1 MRQILALLLA
11 ITTAGVGAAP
21 LLDRTPGVVSYTFRN
36 EFKADMPTTFDK
48 VKGFG
53 ITDIEMSNLFGQE
66 PAKIRAFMDAR
77 GISCSSYGAPYNDV
91 LKKTD
96 EVAAVAKVLG
106 AQYVRVSLPSG
117 KTPFDKA
124 AATQRASEMN
134 AMGKQLRE
142 KHGLTFVLHNH
153 GMEFVAEGK
162 GTLYDFIHE
171 QTRPEDVSFELDV
184 LWAYLPGADPVAIF
198 EKYGARI
205 PLMHV
210 KDVRKGLPRSWGHK
224 YDSDNDVTLGTG
236 QLDQAAIFASA
247 KKAGVKHYYLEDESS
262 HSLTQVPQSIAFLKA
277 DR

>member
-1 MRQILALLLA
+1 MLRLLALLLSVA
-11 ITTAGVGAAP
+11 TAVAAP

-36 EFKADMPTTFDK
+36 EFKADMPGTFDL
-48 VKGFG
+48 VKRLG
-53 ITDIEMSNLFGQE
+53 ITDIEMSNLFGQP
-66 PAKIRAFMDAR
+66 PAKIRELMDAR
-77 GISCSSYGAPYNDV
+77 GIACSSYGAPYNDV

-96 EVAAVAKVLG
+96 EVGATAKILG
-106 AQYVRVSLPSG
+106 AKYVRVSLPFT

-124 AATQRASEMN
+124 AATQRAAEMN
-134 AMGKQLRE
+134 AMGKRLRE

-153 GMEFVAEGK
+153 GMEFVPEGK
-162 GTLYDFIHE
+162 GTLYDFLHE

-198 EKYGARI
+198 EKYGSRI

-210 KDVRKGLPRSWGHK
+210 KDVRKGLPRTWGHK

-236 QLDQAAIFASA
+236 QLDQSAIFAAA

-262 HSLTQVPQSIAFLKA
+262 HSQSQIPLSLAFLKA

>member
-1 MRQILALLLA
+1 MSRILTFLLA
-11 ITTAGVGAAP
+11 IASANAVAAP

-36 EFKADMPTTFDK
+36 EFKADMLATFDK

-66 PAKIRAFMDAR
+66 PAKIRALMDTR
-77 GISCSSYGAPYNDV
+77 GITCSSYGAPYNDV

-96 EVAAVAKVLG
+96 EVAAVAKILG
-106 AQYVRVSLPSG
+106 AKYLRVSLPGS
-117 KTPFDKA
+117 KKPFDKA
-124 AATQRASEMN
+124 EATQRAAEMN

-162 GTLYDFIHE
+162 GTLYDLIHE
-171 QTRPEDVSFELDV
+171 QTRPDDVSFELDV
-184 LWAYLPGADPVAIF
+184 LWAYLPGADPVAIL
-198 EKYGARI
+198 EKHGARI

-210 KDVRKGLPRSWGHK
+210 KDVRKGLPRTWGHK

-236 QLDQAAIFASA
+236 QLDQAAIFAAA
-247 KKAGVKHYYLEDESS
+247 KKAGVKHFYLEDESS
-262 HSLTQVPQSIAFLKA
+262 HSLTQVPLSIAFLKA

>member
-1 MRQILALLLA
+1 MRLLA
-11 ITTAGVGAAP
+11 FLLSVASAVAAP

-36 EFKADMPTTFDK
+36 QFKADMPGTFDQ
-48 VKGFG
+48 VKAFG
-53 ITDIEMSNLFGQE
+53 ITDIEMSNLFGQT
-66 PAKIRAFMDAR
+66 PARIRELLDAR

-96 EVAAVAKVLG
+96 EVAATAKTLG
-106 AQYVRVSLPSG
+106 AKYVRVSLPSS

-124 AATQRASEMN
+124 AAIQRAAEMN

-142 KHGLTFVLHNH
+142 KHGLIFVLHNH
-153 GMEFVAEGK
+153 GMEFVPEGN
-162 GTLYDFIHE
+162 GTLYDFLHA

-210 KDVRKGLPRSWGHK
+210 KDVRKGLPRIWGHK

-236 QLDQAAIFASA
+236 QLDQAAIFAAA
-247 KKAGVKHYYLEDESS
+247 KKAGVKHFYLEDESS
-262 HSLTQVPQSIAFLKA
+262 HSLTQVPLSIAYLKA

>member
-1 MRQILALLLA
+1 MPRLLALLCSVA
-11 ITTAGVGAAP
+11 TAVAAP

-36 EFKADMPTTFDK
+36 EFKADMAGTFDM

-66 PAKIRAFMDAR
+66 PAKIRALMDAR
-77 GISCSSYGAPYNDV
+77 GIACSSYGAPYNDV

-96 EVAAVAKVLG
+96 EVAAVAKTLG
-106 AQYVRVSLPSG
+106 AQYVRVSLPFT

-124 AATQRASEMN
+124 AATQRAAEMN

-153 GMEFVAEGK
+153 GMEFVPEGQ
-162 GTLYDFIHE
+162 GTLYDFLHA

-210 KDVRKGLPRSWGHK
+210 KDVRKGVPRAWGHK

-236 QLDQAAIFASA
+236 QLDQAAIFAAA
-247 KKAGVKHYYLEDESS
+247 KKAGVKHYYREDESS
-262 HSLTQVPQSIAFLKA
+262 QSRAQVPLSIATLKA

>member
-11 ITTAGVGAAP
+11 ITTAVVGAAP

-36 EFKADMPTTFDK
+36 EFKADMPATFDK
-48 VKGFG
+48 VKAFG

-66 PAKIRAFMDAR
+66 PSKIRALMDAR
-77 GISCSSYGAPYNDV
+77 GITCSSYGAPYNDV

-96 EVAAVAKVLG
+96 EVAAVAQVLG
-106 AQYVRVSLPSG
+106 AKYVRVSLPSS
-117 KTPFDKA
+117 KKPFDKA
-124 AATQRASEMN
+124 AATQRAAEMN

-142 KHGLTFVLHNH
+142 KHGLTFVMHNH
-153 GMEFVAEGK
+153 GMEFGAEGK
-162 GTLYDFIHE
+162 GTLYDYLHE

-184 LWAYLPGADPVAIF
+184 LWAYLPGADPVAIL

-210 KDVRKGLPRSWGHK
+210 KDVRKGLPRTWGHK

-236 QLDQAAIFASA
+236 QLDQAAIFAAA
-247 KKAGVKHYYLEDESS
+247 KKAGVKHFYLEDESS
-262 HSLTQVPQSIAFLKA
+262 HSLAQVPQSIAFLKT

>member
-1 MRQILALLLA
+1 MPRLLALLLSLA
-11 ITTAGVGAAP
+11 TAVAGP

-36 EFKADMPTTFDK
+36 EFKADMPATFDK

-66 PAKIRAFMDAR
+66 PAKIRALMDAR

-96 EVAAVAKVLG
+96 EVAAVAKTLG
-106 AQYVRVSLPSG
+106 AKYVRVSLPSS
-117 KTPFDKA
+117 KTSFDKA
-124 AATQRASEMN
+124 AATLRSAEMN

-153 GMEFVAEGK
+153 GMEFVAEGQ

-184 LWAYLPGADPVAIF
+184 LWAYLPGADPVVIF

-210 KDVRKGLPRSWGHK
+210 KDVRKGLPRTWGHK

-236 QLDQAAIFASA
+236 QLDQSAIFAAA
-247 KKAGVKHYYLEDESS
+247 KMAGVKHFYLEDESS
-262 HSLTQVPQSIAFLKA
+262 HSLAQVPQSIAFLKA

>member
-1 MRQILALLLA
+1 MLRLLALLLSVA
-11 ITTAGVGAAP
+11 TAVAAP

-36 EFKADMPTTFDK
+36 EFKADMPGTFDL
-48 VKGFG
+48 VKRLG
-53 ITDIEMSNLFGQE
+53 ITDIEMSNLFGQP
-66 PAKIRAFMDAR
+66 PAKIRELMDAR
-77 GISCSSYGAPYNDV
+77 GIACSSYGAPYNDV

-96 EVAAVAKVLG
+96 EVGATAKILG
-106 AQYVRVSLPSG
+106 AKYVRVSLPFT

-124 AATQRASEMN
+124 AATQRAAEMN

-153 GMEFVAEGK
+153 GMEFVPEGK
-162 GTLYDFIHE
+162 GTLYDFLHE

-210 KDVRKGLPRSWGHK
+210 KDVRKGVPRTWGHK

-236 QLDQAAIFASA
+236 QLDQSAIFAAA

-262 HSLTQVPQSIAFLKA
+262 HSQAQIPLSLAFLKA

>member
-1 MRQILALLLA
+1 MRLLALLCSLA
-11 ITTAGVGAAP
+11 TAVAAP

-36 EFKADMPTTFDK
+36 EFKADMPGTFDK

-53 ITDIEMSNLFGQE
+53 ISDIEMSNLFGQE
-66 PAKIRAFMDAR
+66 PAKIRALMDAR
-77 GISCSSYGAPYNDV
+77 GITCSSYGAPYNDV

-96 EVAAVAKVLG
+96 EVAAVAKALG
-106 AQYVRVSLPSG
+106 AKYVRVSLPFS

-124 AATQRASEMN
+124 AALQRGAEMN

-153 GMEFVAEGK
+153 GMEFVPEGA
-162 GTLYDFIHE
+162 GTLYDLIHA

-184 LWAYLPGADPVAIF
+184 LWAYLPGADPVALL
-198 EKYGARI
+198 EKYGSRI

-210 KDVRKGLPRSWGHK
+210 KDVRKGVPRVWGHK
-224 YDSDNDVTLGTG
+224 YDSDNDVALGTG
-236 QLDQAAIFASA
+236 QLDQAAIFAAA

-262 HSLTQVPQSIAFLKA
+262 HSRAQVPQSIAYLKA

>member
-1 MRQILALLLA
+1 MRQILVLLLA
-11 ITTAGVGAAP
+11 ISSAVVGAAP

-36 EFKADMPTTFDK
+36 EFKADMPATFDK

-66 PAKIRAFMDAR
+66 PARIRALMDAR
-77 GISCSSYGAPYNDV
+77 GINCSSYGAPYNDV

-96 EVAAVAKVLG
+96 EVAAVAKILG
-106 AQYVRVSLPSG
+106 AKYVRVSLPSS
-117 KTPFDKA
+117 KTPFDKT
-124 AATQRASEMN
+124 AATQRAAEMN

-142 KHGLTFVLHNH
+142 MHGLTFVLHNH

-162 GTLYDFIHE
+162 GTLYDYLHE
-171 QTRPEDVSFELDV
+171 QTRPADVSFELDV

-210 KDVRKGLPRSWGHK
+210 KDVRKGLSRTWGHK

-236 QLDQAAIFASA
+236 QLDQAAIFAAA
-247 KKAGVKHYYLEDESS
+247 KKAGVKHFYLEDESA
-262 HSLTQVPQSIAFLKA
+262 HSQAQIPQSIAYLKA

>member
-1 MRQILALLLA
+1 MRLIALLLSVA
-11 ITTAGVGAAP
+11 SAVAAP

-36 EFKADMPTTFDK
+36 QFKADMPGTFDQ
-48 VKGFG
+48 VKAFG
-53 ITDIEMSNLFGQE
+53 ITDIEMSNLFGQT
-66 PAKIRAFMDAR
+66 PAKIRELMDAR
-77 GISCSSYGAPYNDV
+77 GIACSSYGAPYNDV

-96 EVAAVAKVLG
+96 EVAATAKTLG
-106 AQYVRVSLPSG
+106 AKYVRVSLPSS
-117 KTPFDKA
+117 KTPSDKA
-124 AATQRASEMN
+124 QATQRAAEMN

-153 GMEFVAEGK
+153 GMEFAPEGK

-210 KDVRKGLPRSWGHK
+210 KDVRKGLPRIWGHK

-236 QLDQAAIFASA
+236 QLDQAAIFAAA
-247 KKAGVKHYYLEDESS
+247 KKAGVKHFYLEDESS
-262 HSLTQVPQSIAFLKA
+262 HSLTQVPLSIAYLKA

>member
-1 MRQILALLLA
+1 MRFLPLLLSVA
-11 ITTAGVGAAP
+11 TAVATP

-36 EFKADMPTTFDK
+36 EFKADMPATFDL
-48 VKGFG
+48 VKRLG

-66 PAKIRAFMDAR
+66 PAKIRALMDAR
-77 GISCSSYGAPYNDV
+77 GIACSSYGAPYNDV
-91 LKKTD
+91 LRKTD
-96 EVAAVAKVLG
+96 EVGATAKILG
-106 AQYVRVSLPSG
+106 AKYVRVSLPFT

-124 AATQRASEMN
+124 AATQRAAEMN

-153 GMEFVAEGK
+153 GMEFVPEGK
-162 GTLYDFIHE
+162 GTLYDFLHE

-184 LWAYLPGADPVAIF
+184 LWAYLPGADPVALF

-210 KDVRKGLPRSWGHK
+210 KDVRKGVPRVWGHK

-236 QLDQAAIFASA
+236 QLDQAAIFAAA
-247 KKAGVKHYYLEDESS
+247 KKAGVKHFYLEDESS
-262 HSLTQVPQSIAFLKA
+262 HSQAQVPLSIAYLQA

>member
-1 MRQILALLLA
+1 MRLLALLCSLA
-11 ITTAGVGAAP
+11 TAVAAP

-36 EFKADMPTTFDK
+36 EFKADMPGTFDK

-53 ITDIEMSNLFGQE
+53 ISDIEMSNLFGQE
-66 PAKIRAFMDAR
+66 PAKIRALMDAR
-77 GISCSSYGAPYNDV
+77 GITCSSYGAPYNDV

-96 EVAAVAKVLG
+96 EVAAVAKALG
-106 AQYVRVSLPSG
+106 AKYVRVSLPFS

-124 AATQRASEMN
+124 AALQRSAEMN

-153 GMEFVAEGK
+153 GMEFVPEGA
-162 GTLYDFIHE
+162 GTLYDLIHA

-184 LWAYLPGADPVAIF
+184 LWAYLPGADPVALL

-210 KDVRKGLPRSWGHK
+210 KDVRKGVPRVWGHK
-224 YDSDNDVTLGTG
+224 YDSDNDVALGTG
-236 QLDQAAIFASA
+236 QLDQAAIFAAA

-262 HSLTQVPQSIAFLKA
+262 HSQSQVPRSIAYLKA

>member
-1 MRQILALLLA
+1 MLRLLALLLSVA
-11 ITTAGVGAAP
+11 SAVAAP

-36 EFKADMPTTFDK
+36 QFKADMPGTFDQ
-48 VKGFG
+48 VKAFG
-53 ITDIEMSNLFGQE
+53 ITDIEMSNLFGQT
-66 PAKIRAFMDAR
+66 PARIRELMDAR

-96 EVAAVAKVLG
+96 EVAATAKTLG
-106 AQYVRVSLPSG
+106 AKYVRVSLPSS

-124 AATQRASEMN
+124 AAIQRAAEMN

-153 GMEFVAEGK
+153 GMEFVPEGN
-162 GTLYDFIHE
+162 GTLYDFLHA

-210 KDVRKGLPRSWGHK
+210 KDVRKGLPRIWGHK

-236 QLDQAAIFASA
+236 QLDQAAIFAAA
-247 KKAGVKHYYLEDESS
+247 KKAGVKHFYLEDESS
-262 HSLTQVPQSIAFLKA
+262 HSLTQVPLSIAYLKA

>member
-1 MRQILALLLA
+1 MRFLALLLSVA
-11 ITTAGVGAAP
+11 NAVAAP

-36 EFKADMPTTFDK
+36 EFKADMPGTFDK

-66 PAKIRAFMDAR
+66 PAKIRALMDAR
-77 GISCSSYGAPYNDV
+77 GITCSSYGAPYNDV
-91 LKKTD
+91 FKKTD
-96 EVAAVAKVLG
+96 EIAAVAKTLG
-106 AQYVRVSLPSG
+106 AKYVRVSLPGS

-124 AATQRASEMN
+124 AATLRAAEMN
-134 AMGKQLRE
+134 TMGKQLRE

-153 GMEFVAEGK
+153 GMEFVAEGQ

-184 LWAYLPGADPVAIF
+184 LWAYLPGADPVAIL

-210 KDVRKGLPRSWGHK
+210 KDVRKGLRRTWGHK

-236 QLDQAAIFASA
+236 QLDQSAIFAAA
-247 KKAGVKHYYLEDESS
+247 KKAGVKHFYLEDESS
-262 HSLTQVPQSIAFLKA
+262 HSLAQVPQSIAFLKA

>member
-1 MRQILALLLA
+1 MLRLLALLLSLA
-11 ITTAGVGAAP
+11 TAVAAP

-36 EFKADMPTTFDK
+36 EFKADMPATFDL
-48 VKGFG
+48 VKRLG

-66 PAKIRAFMDAR
+66 PAKIRELMDAR
-77 GISCSSYGAPYNDV
+77 GITCSSYGAPYNDV

-96 EVAAVAKVLG
+96 EVAAVAKTLG
-106 AQYVRVSLPSG
+106 AKYVRVSLPSS

-124 AATQRASEMN
+124 AATQRSAEMN

-153 GMEFVAEGK
+153 GMEFVPEGK

-184 LWAYLPGADPVAIF
+184 LWAYLPGADPVALF

-210 KDVRKGLPRSWGHK
+210 KDVRKGVPRVWGHK
-224 YDSDNDVTLGTG
+224 YDSDNDVALGTG
-236 QLDQAAIFASA
+236 QLDQAAIFAAA
-247 KKAGVKHYYLEDESS
+247 KKAGVKHFYIEDESS
-262 HSLTQVPQSIAFLKA
+262 HSQTQVPQSLATLKA

>member
-1 MRQILALLLA
+1 MRFLALLLSVA
-11 ITTAGVGAAP
+11 SAVASP

-36 EFKADMPTTFDK
+36 EFKADMPGTFDL
-48 VKGFG
+48 VKRFG
-53 ITDIEMSNLFGQE
+53 ITDIEMSNLFGQP
-66 PAKIRAFMDAR
+66 PAKIRELMDAR
-77 GISCSSYGAPYNDV
+77 GIACSSYGAPYNDV

-96 EVAAVAKVLG
+96 EVGATAKILG
-106 AQYVRVSLPSG
+106 AQYVRVSLPFT

-124 AATQRASEMN
+124 AATQRAAEMN
-134 AMGKQLRE
+134 AMGKHLRE

-153 GMEFVAEGK
+153 GMEFVPEGK
-162 GTLYDFIHE
+162 GTLYDFLHE

-210 KDVRKGLPRSWGHK
+210 KDVRKGVPRTWGHK

-236 QLDQAAIFASA
+236 QLDQAAIFAAA
-247 KKAGVKHYYLEDESS
+247 KKAGVKHFYLEDESS

>member
-1 MRQILALLLA
+1 MLRLLA
-11 ITTAGVGAAP
+11 FLLSVASAVAAP

-36 EFKADMPTTFDK
+36 QFKADMPGTFDQ
-48 VKGFG
+48 VKAFG
-53 ITDIEMSNLFGQE
+53 ITDIEMSNLFGQT
-66 PAKIRAFMDAR
+66 PARIRELMDAR
-77 GISCSSYGAPYNDV
+77 GISCSSFGAPYNDV

-96 EVAAVAKVLG
+96 EVAATAKTLG
-106 AQYVRVSLPSG
+106 AKYVRVSLPSS

-124 AATQRASEMN
+124 AAIQRAAEMN

-153 GMEFVAEGK
+153 GMEFVPEGN
-162 GTLYDFIHE
+162 GTLYDFLHA

-210 KDVRKGLPRSWGHK
+210 KDVRKGLPRIWGHK

-236 QLDQAAIFASA
+236 QLDQAAIFAAA
-247 KKAGVKHYYLEDESS
+247 KKAGVKHFYLEDESS
-262 HSLTQVPQSIAFLKA
+262 HSLTQVPLSIAYLKA

>member
-1 MRQILALLLA
+1 MRFLPLLLSVA
-11 ITTAGVGAAP
+11 TAFAAP

-36 EFKADMPTTFDK
+36 EFKADMPGTFDL
-48 VKGFG
+48 VKRLG
-53 ITDIEMSNLFGQE
+53 ITDIEMSNLFGQP
-66 PAKIRAFMDAR
+66 PARIRELMDAR
-77 GISCSSYGAPYNDV
+77 GIRCSSYGAPYNDV

-96 EVAAVAKVLG
+96 EVGATARVLG
-106 AQYVRVSLPSG
+106 AQYVRVSLPFT

-124 AATQRASEMN
+124 AATQRAAEMN

-153 GMEFVAEGK
+153 GMEFVPEGK
-162 GTLYDFIHE
+162 GTLYDFLHE

-184 LWAYLPGADPVAIF
+184 LWAYLPGADPVALF

-210 KDVRKGLPRSWGHK
+210 KDVHKGVPRTWGHK

-236 QLDQAAIFASA
+236 QLDQAAIFAAA
-247 KKAGVKHYYLEDESS
+247 KKAGVKHFYLEDESS
-262 HSLTQVPQSIAFLKA
+262 HSQTQVPQSIAYLKA

>member
-1 MRQILALLLA
+1 MSRILTFLLA
-11 ITTAGVGAAP
+11 IASANAVAAP

-36 EFKADMPTTFDK
+36 EFKADMLATFDK

-66 PAKIRAFMDAR
+66 PAKIRALMDTR
-77 GISCSSYGAPYNDV
+77 GITCSSYGAPYNDV

-96 EVAAVAKVLG
+96 EVAAVAKILG
-106 AQYVRVSLPSG
+106 AKYLRVSLPGS
-117 KTPFDKA
+117 KKPFDKA
-124 AATQRASEMN
+124 EATQRAAEMN

-171 QTRPEDVSFELDV
+171 QTRPDDVSFELDV
-184 LWAYLPGADPVAIF
+184 LWAYLPGADPVAIL
-198 EKYGARI
+198 EKHGARI

-210 KDVRKGLPRSWGHK
+210 KDVRKGLPRTWGHK

-236 QLDQAAIFASA
+236 QLDQAAIFAAA
-247 KKAGVKHYYLEDESS
+247 KKAGVKHFYLEDESS
-262 HSLTQVPQSIAFLKA
+262 HSLTQVPLSIAFLKA

>member
-1 MRQILALLLA
+1 MRLIALLLSVA
-11 ITTAGVGAAP
+11 SAVAAP

-36 EFKADMPTTFDK
+36 QFKADMPGTFDQ
-48 VKGFG
+48 VKAFG
-53 ITDIEMSNLFGQE
+53 ITDIEMSNLFGQT
-66 PAKIRAFMDAR
+66 PAKIRELMDAR
-77 GISCSSYGAPYNDV
+77 GIACSSYGAPYNDV

-96 EVAAVAKVLG
+96 EVAATAKTLG
-106 AQYVRVSLPSG
+106 AKYVRVSLPSS
-117 KTPFDKA
+117 KTAFDKA
-124 AATQRASEMN
+124 QATQRAAEMN

-153 GMEFVAEGK
+153 GMEFAPEGK

-210 KDVRKGLPRSWGHK
+210 KDVRKGLPRTWGHK

-236 QLDQAAIFASA
+236 QLDQAAIFAAA
-247 KKAGVKHYYLEDESS
+247 KKAGVKHFYLEDESS
-262 HSLTQVPQSIAFLKA
+262 QSLTQVPLSIAYLKA

>member
-1 MRQILALLLA
+1 MRLIALLLSVA
-11 ITTAGVGAAP
+11 SAVAAP

-36 EFKADMPTTFDK
+36 QFKADMPGTFDQ
-48 VKGFG
+48 VKAFG
-53 ITDIEMSNLFGQE
+53 ITDIEMSNLFGQT
-66 PAKIRAFMDAR
+66 PAKIRELMDAR
-77 GISCSSYGAPYNDV
+77 GIACSSYGAPYNDV

-96 EVAAVAKVLG
+96 EVAATAKTLG
-106 AQYVRVSLPSG
+106 AKYVRVSLPSS

-124 AATQRASEMN
+124 QATQRAAEMN

-153 GMEFVAEGK
+153 GMEFAPEGK

-210 KDVRKGLPRSWGHK
+210 KDVRKGLPRTWGHK
-224 YDSDNDVTLGTG
+224 YDSDNDVTLGAG
-236 QLDQAAIFASA
+236 QLDQAAIFAAA
-247 KKAGVKHYYLEDESS
+247 KKAGVKHFYLEDESS
-262 HSLTQVPQSIAFLKA
+262 QSLTQVPLSIAYLKA

>member
-1 MRQILALLLA
+1 MIRLFSLLLA
-11 ITTAGVGAAP
+11 LASVSAAP

-36 EFKADMPTTFDK
+36 EFKADMAGTFDK

-66 PAKIRAFMDAR
+66 PAKIRALMDAR

-96 EVAAVAKVLG
+96 EVAAVAKILG
-106 AQYVRVSLPSG
+106 AKYVRVSLPGS

-124 AATQRASEMN
+124 QATRRAAEMN

-153 GMEFVAEGK
+153 GMEFVPEGK

-236 QLDQAAIFASA
+236 QLDQAAIFAAA
-247 KKAGVKHYYLEDESS
+247 KKAGVKQFYLEDESS
-262 HSLTQVPQSIAFLKA
+262 HSLTQVPLSVAYLKA

>member
-1 MRQILALLLA
+1 
-11 ITTAGVGAAP
+11 
-21 LLDRTPGVVSYTFRN
+21 
-36 EFKADMPTTFDK
+36 FKADMAGTFDM

-66 PAKIRAFMDAR
+66 PAKIRALMDAR
-77 GISCSSYGAPYNDV
+77 GIACSSYGAPYNDV

-96 EVAAVAKVLG
+96 EVAAVAKTLG
-106 AQYVRVSLPSG
+106 AQYVRVSLPFT

-124 AATQRASEMN
+124 AATQRAAEMN

-153 GMEFVAEGK
+153 GMEFVPEGQ
-162 GTLYDFIHE
+162 GTLYDFLHA

-210 KDVRKGLPRSWGHK
+210 KDVRKGVPRTWGHK

-236 QLDQAAIFASA
+236 QLDQAAIFAAA

-262 HSLTQVPQSIAFLKA
+262 HSQAQVPRSIATLKA

>member
-1 MRQILALLLA
+1 MPRLLALLLSVA
-11 ITTAGVGAAP
+11 TAVAAP

-36 EFKADMPTTFDK
+36 EFKADMPGTFDK
-48 VKGFG
+48 VKAFG

-66 PAKIRAFMDAR
+66 PAKIRALMDAR
-77 GISCSSYGAPYNDV
+77 GITCSSYGAPYNDV

-96 EVAAVAKVLG
+96 EVGATAKVLG
-106 AQYVRVSLPSG
+106 AQYVRVSLPFS

-124 AATQRASEMN
+124 AATQRAAEMN

-153 GMEFVAEGK
+153 GMEFVAEGQ
-162 GTLYDFIHE
+162 GTLYDFLHE

-210 KDVRKGLPRSWGHK
+210 KDVRKGLPRNWGHK

-236 QLDQAAIFASA
+236 QLDQAAIFAAA

-262 HSLTQVPQSIAFLKA
+262 HSQAQVPLSIAYLQA

>member
-1 MRQILALLLA
+1 MPRLLALLLSLA
-11 ITTAGVGAAP
+11 TAVAAP
-21 LLDRTPGVVSYTFRN
+21 LLDRTLGVVSYTFRN
-36 EFKADMPTTFDK
+36 EFKADMPATFDL
-48 VKGFG
+48 VKRLG

-66 PAKIRAFMDAR
+66 PAKIRALMDTR
-77 GISCSSYGAPYNDV
+77 GIACSSYGAPYNEV
-91 LKKTD
+91 LTKTD
-96 EVAAVAKVLG
+96 EVAAVAQTLG

-117 KTPFDKA
+117 KKPFDQA
-124 AATQRASEMN
+124 EATQRAAEMN

-142 KHGLTFVLHNH
+142 KYGLTFVLHNH

-162 GTLYDFIHE
+162 GTLYDFLHA

-210 KDVRKGLPRSWGHK
+210 KDVRKGLPRTWGHK

-236 QLDQAAIFASA
+236 QLDQAAIFAAA
-247 KKAGVKHYYLEDESS
+247 KKAGVKHFYLEDESS
-262 HSLTQVPQSIAFLKA
+262 RSQAQVPLSIAFLKA

>member
-1 MRQILALLLA
+1 MRLIALLISVA
-11 ITTAGVGAAP
+11 SAVAAP

-36 EFKADMPTTFDK
+36 QFKADMPGTFDQ
-48 VKGFG
+48 VKAFG
-53 ITDIEMSNLFGQE
+53 ITDIEMSNLFGQT
-66 PAKIRAFMDAR
+66 PAKIRELMDAR

-96 EVAAVAKVLG
+96 EVAATAKTLG
-106 AQYVRVSLPSG
+106 AKYVRVSLPSS
-117 KTPFDKA
+117 KTAFDKA
-124 AATQRASEMN
+124 QATQRAAEMN

-153 GMEFVAEGK
+153 GMEFAPEGK

-210 KDVRKGLPRSWGHK
+210 KDVRKGLPRTWGHK
-224 YDSDNDVTLGTG
+224 YDSDNDVTLGAG
-236 QLDQAAIFASA
+236 QLDQAAIFAAA
-247 KKAGVKHYYLEDESS
+247 KKAGVKHFYLEDESS
-262 HSLTQVPQSIAFLKA
+262 QSLTQVPLSIAYLKA

>member
-1 MRQILALLLA
+1 MLRLLALLLSVA
-11 ITTAGVGAAP
+11 YAVAAP

-36 EFKADMPTTFDK
+36 QFKADMPGTFDQ
-48 VKGFG
+48 VKAFG
-53 ITDIEMSNLFGQE
+53 ITDIEMSNLFGQT
-66 PAKIRAFMDAR
+66 PAKIRELMDAR

-96 EVAAVAKVLG
+96 EVAAVAKTLG
-106 AQYVRVSLPSG
+106 AKYVRVSLPSS
-117 KTPFDKA
+117 KTAFDKA
-124 AATQRASEMN
+124 QATQRAAEMN

-153 GMEFVAEGK
+153 GMEFAPEGN
-162 GTLYDFIHE
+162 GTLYDFLHA

-210 KDVRKGLPRSWGHK
+210 KDVRKGLPRTWGHK

-236 QLDQAAIFASA
+236 QLDQAAIFAAA
-247 KKAGVKHYYLEDESS
+247 KKAGVKHFYLEDESS
-262 HSLTQVPQSIAFLKA
+262 QSLTQVPLSIAYLKA

>member
-1 MRQILALLLA
+1 MRLLA
-11 ITTAGVGAAP
+11 FLLSVASAVAAP

-36 EFKADMPTTFDK
+36 QFKADMPGTFDQ
-48 VKGFG
+48 VKAFG
-53 ITDIEMSNLFGQE
+53 ITDIEMSNLFGQT
-66 PAKIRAFMDAR
+66 PARIRELLDAR

-96 EVAAVAKVLG
+96 EVAATAKTLG
-106 AQYVRVSLPSG
+106 AKYVRVSLPSS

-124 AATQRASEMN
+124 AAIQRAAEMN

-153 GMEFVAEGK
+153 GMEFVPEGN
-162 GTLYDFIHE
+162 GTLYDFLHA

-210 KDVRKGLPRSWGHK
+210 KDVRKGLPRIWGHK

-236 QLDQAAIFASA
+236 QLDQAAIFAAA
-247 KKAGVKHYYLEDESS
+247 KKAGVKHFYLEDESS
-262 HSLTQVPQSIAFLKA
+262 HSLTQVPLSIAYLKA

>member
-1 MRQILALLLA
+1 MPRLLALLLSVA
-11 ITTAGVGAAP
+11 TAVAAP

-36 EFKADMPTTFDK
+36 EFKADMPGTFDL
-48 VKGFG
+48 VKRLG
-53 ITDIEMSNLFGQE
+53 ITDIEMSNLFGQP
-66 PAKIRAFMDAR
+66 PAKIRELMDAR
-77 GISCSSYGAPYNDV
+77 GIACSSYGAPYNDV

-96 EVAAVAKVLG
+96 EVGATAKILG
-106 AQYVRVSLPSG
+106 AKYVRVSLPFT

-124 AATQRASEMN
+124 AATQRAAEMN

-153 GMEFVAEGK
+153 GMEFVPEGK
-162 GTLYDFIHE
+162 GTLYDFLHE

-210 KDVRKGLPRSWGHK
+210 KDVRKGLPRTWGHK

-236 QLDQAAIFASA
+236 QLDQTAIFAAA

-262 HSLTQVPQSIAFLKA
+262 HSQTQIPQSIATLKA

>member
-1 MRQILALLLA
+1 
-11 ITTAGVGAAP
+11 
-21 LLDRTPGVVSYTFRN
+21 VVSYTFRN
-36 EFKADMPTTFDK
+36 EFKADMPATFDK

-66 PAKIRAFMDAR
+66 PTKIRAFMDAR

-96 EVAAVAKVLG
+96 EVAAVAKTLG
-106 AQYVRVSLPSG
+106 AKYVRVSLPSS

-124 AATQRASEMN
+124 AATQRAAEMN

-153 GMEFVAEGK
+153 GMEFVPEGK
-162 GTLYDFIHE
+162 GTLFDFIHD

-210 KDVRKGLPRSWGHK
+210 KDVRKGLPRTWGHK

-236 QLDQAAIFASA
+236 QLDQAAIFAAA

-262 HSLTQVPQSIAFLKA
+262 HSLTQVPLSIAFLKA

>member
-1 MRQILALLLA
+1 MRLLALLLSVA
-11 ITTAGVGAAP
+11 SVVAAP
-21 LLDRTPGVVSYTFRN
+21 LLDRPPGVVSYTFRN
-36 EFKADMPTTFDK
+36 QFKADMPGTFDQ
-48 VKGFG
+48 VKAFG
-53 ITDIEMSNLFGQE
+53 ITDIEMSNLFGQT
-66 PAKIRAFMDAR
+66 PAKIRELMDAR
-77 GISCSSYGAPYNDV
+77 GITCSSYGAPYNDV

-96 EVAAVAKVLG
+96 EVAAIAKTLG
-106 AQYVRVSLPSG
+106 AKYVRVSLPSS
-117 KTPFDKA
+117 KTAFDKA
-124 AATQRASEMN
+124 QATLRADEMN

-153 GMEFVAEGK
+153 GMEFTPDGN
-162 GTLYDFIHE
+162 GTLYDFLHA

-210 KDVRKGLPRSWGHK
+210 KDVRKGLPRTWGHK

-236 QLDQAAIFASA
+236 QLDQAAIFAAA
-247 KKAGVKHYYLEDESS
+247 KKAGVKHFYLEDESS
-262 HSLTQVPQSIAFLKA
+262 HSLTQVPLSIAYLKA

>member
-1 MRQILALLLA
+1 MPRLLALLLSFA
-11 ITTAGVGAAP
+11 TAVAAP
-21 LLDRTPGVVSYTFRN
+21 LLDLTPGVVSYTFRN
-36 EFKADMPTTFDK
+36 EFKADMPGTFDK

-66 PAKIRAFMDAR
+66 PAKIRALMDAR
-77 GISCSSYGAPYNDV
+77 GITCSSYGAPYNDV

-96 EVAAVAKVLG
+96 EVAAVAKTLG
-106 AQYVRVSLPSG
+106 ARYVRVSLPSS

-124 AATQRASEMN
+124 AATQRAAEMN

-153 GMEFVAEGK
+153 GMEFVAEGA
-162 GTLYDFIHE
+162 GTLYDFLLA

-210 KDVRKGLPRSWGHK
+210 KDVRKGVPRTWGHK

-236 QLDQAAIFASA
+236 QLDQAAIFAAA

-262 HSLTQVPQSIAFLKA
+262 HSQSQVPLSLAYLKA

>member
-1 MRQILALLLA
+1 MLRLLALLLTLA
-11 ITTAGVGAAP
+11 TATAVAAP

-36 EFKADMPTTFDK
+36 EFKADMPATFDK
-48 VKGFG
+48 VKGFD

-66 PAKIRAFMDAR
+66 PAKIRALMDAR
-77 GISCSSYGAPYNDV
+77 GITCSSYGAPYNDV

-96 EVAAVAKVLG
+96 EVATVAKTLG
-106 AQYVRVSLPSG
+106 AKYVRVSLPGS

-124 AATQRASEMN
+124 AATLRAAEMN

-162 GTLYDFIHE
+162 GTLYDFIHA

-210 KDVRKGLPRSWGHK
+210 KDVRKGLPRTWGHK

-236 QLDQAAIFASA
+236 QLDQSAIFAAA
-247 KKAGVKHYYLEDESS
+247 KKAGVKHFYLEDESS

>member
-1 MRQILALLLA
+1 MRLLALLLSVA
-11 ITTAGVGAAP
+11 SAVAAP
-21 LLDRTPGVVSYTFRN
+21 LLDRTLGVVSYTFRN
-36 EFKADMPTTFDK
+36 QFKADMPGTFDQ
-48 VKGFG
+48 VKAFG
-53 ITDIEMSNLFGQE
+53 ITDIEMSNLFGQT
-66 PAKIRAFMDAR
+66 PAKIRELMDVR
-77 GISCSSYGAPYNDV
+77 GIACSSYGAPYNDV

-96 EVAAVAKVLG
+96 EVAATAKTLG
-106 AQYVRVSLPSG
+106 AKYVRVSLPSS

-124 AATQRASEMN
+124 QATQRAAEMN

-153 GMEFVAEGK
+153 GMEFAAEGK

-210 KDVRKGLPRSWGHK
+210 KDVRKGLPRTWGHK

-236 QLDQAAIFASA
+236 QLDQAAIFAAA
-247 KKAGVKHYYLEDESS
+247 KKAGVKHFYLEDESS
-262 HSLTQVPQSIAFLKA
+262 QSLTQVPLSIAYLKA

>member
-1 MRQILALLLA
+1 MRLLALLLSLA
-11 ITTAGVGAAP
+11 SAFAAP

-36 EFKADMPTTFDK
+36 EFKADMPATFDL
-48 VKGFG
+48 VKRLG

-66 PAKIRAFMDAR
+66 PAQIRALMDAR
-77 GISCSSYGAPYNDV
+77 GIACSSYGAPYNDV

-96 EVAAVAKVLG
+96 EVAAVAKTLG
-106 AQYVRVSLPSG
+106 AKYVRVSLPSG

-124 AATQRASEMN
+124 AAMQRIAEMN

-153 GMEFVAEGK
+153 GMEFVPEGQ
-162 GTLYDFIHE
+162 GTLYDLILE

-198 EKYGARI
+198 GKYGARI

-210 KDVRKGLPRSWGHK
+210 KDVRKGVPRSWGHK
-224 YDSDNDVTLGTG
+224 YDSDNDVALGTG
-236 QLDQAAIFASA
+236 QLDQAAIFAAA
-247 KKAGVKHYYLEDESS
+247 KKAGVKHFYLEDESS
-262 HSLTQVPQSIAFLKA
+262 HSQSQVPQSLAFLKA